1 MLKSFGTLP
10 SPYEFKKPMM
20 FGTRPN
26 MIGTTQA
33 VGYVASDWIGGQN
46 SSGPF
51 YGMKR
56 WQYLFSIGSDGTN
69 GAVIDFNANLANSTY
84 NGNKLQASALQSLP
98 CIRV

>member
-1 MLKSFGTLP
+1 MIQPTDP
-10 SPYEFKKPMM
+10 VM